1 MKIRTKEEAIAFR
14 KQIEAAAL
22 NLDDKGASMSADFYN
37 GMTYNGELIAAG
49 TRINHNGELFKAAVD
64 LWDKEEN
71 NPDNAPNLWE
81 EIQYHNGILY
91 KAAVDLWGTEANNP
105 ENAPTLWEE
114 IQYHEGIRI
123 IPEVIT
129 VTTAFAK
136 DELGYWK
143 ADGKTYKS
151 LLDANVYTPVAYPQ
165 GWEEV

>member
-1 MKIRTKEEAIAFR
+1 MKVRTKEEAVAFR

-64 LWDKEEN
+64 LWDRKEN
-71 NPDNAPNLWE
+71 DPDNAPNLWE
-81 EIQYHNGILY
+81 EIQYHNGI
-91 KAAVDLWGTEANNP
+91 
-105 ENAPTLWEE
+105 
-114 IQYHEGIRI
+114 RI

-129 VTTAFAK
+129 VTTAFSK

-143 ADGKTYKS
+143 ANGKVYKS
-151 LLDANVYTPVAYPQ
+151 LLDNNVYTPVAYPQ
-165 GWEEV
+165 GWEEVL